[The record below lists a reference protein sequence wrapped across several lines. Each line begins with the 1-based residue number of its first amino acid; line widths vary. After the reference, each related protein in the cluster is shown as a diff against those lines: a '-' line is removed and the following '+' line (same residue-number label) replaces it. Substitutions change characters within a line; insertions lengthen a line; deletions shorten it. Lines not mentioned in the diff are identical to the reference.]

1 MMLDFIKN
9 TPSGYIASSLS
20 ENDVNYINNYWVSED
35 GFFNYWST
43 IIGSCFHDDG
53 VGVKVSQAK
62 QWHAALGGVI
72 FEEEEFELFKEA
84 AKTGGAQQFCVVE
97 EIGGLNW
104 SRYLGAKFFRF
115 NFPVEIEW
123 EEMTRSSVVAADV
136 FLRPVRRFFVVVDN
150 GLMGKY
156 VNNDDE
162 VPYEIIF
169 HR

>member
-9 TPSGYIASSLS
+9 APPDYVASDLG
-20 ENDVNYINNYWVSED
+20 ERDVNYINRYWISEER
-35 GFFNYWST
+35 FFSYWSA
-43 IIGSCFHDDG
+43 IIGACFHDDE

-62 QWHAALGGVI
+62 QWYTGLGGVI
-72 FEEEEFELFKEA
+72 FEEDEFELFKEA
-84 AKTGGAQQFCVVE
+84 AKAGGAQQFCVIE

-115 NFPVEIEW
+115 DFPVDIEW
-123 EEMTRSSVVAADV
+123 DEMARSSVIAADV
-136 FLRPVRRFFVVVDN
+136 FLRPIRRFFVVVDN

-162 VPYEIIF
+162 VPYEMIF